1 LAMTIPMQLCRTFTV
16 ALAMLLVTQA
26 ATADELF
33 NTNEAELIEILK
45 TGQPAEKAIACK
57 KLAVFGTKDSVP
69 LLAPLLEDEQLAS
82 WARIALEAI
91 DDPAA
96 DGALRDSLAKTKG
109 NLTIGAINSLG
120 VRGDDAAAPLMAE
133 ALAAGIKANDA
144 ELVDAAAWGLGQI
157 GGDQAVGALRDAI
170 KSETPAVRNA
180 AAQGLVLAAEQLLT
194 AGKADEAAKLYDE
207 ARAADVPK
215 QRKLEATRGA
225 ILARGEAGV
234 PLLVEQLRSDDKK
247 FLQLGLG
254 TARELAGAKVA
265 EALVEEL
272 ETAPADRSA
281 LLIYALADR
290 KDPVD
295 APAILQAAV
304 EGDDLMQMAAIKLL
318 ARADEASH
326 IDALLQTAADEN
338 ADVALTAATA
348 LADMKGERINAHIV
362 ELLPTAKGKQLA
374 VLLNLVGKR
383 RIDAIDALTT
393 SLEDSDAGVRQAALT
408 ALGETVLPKQ
418 LQLLVK
424 QCLAAH
430 DPADAAVA
438 WRALKAASI
447 RMPDRDAC
455 AAELA
460 EGLKAASPAAQ
471 AQIVDIL
478 GAVGGAK
485 ALQAM
490 GAAMKSGD
498 EQVLDAGTRALGNW
512 MEVDAAPL
520 LLDLAKNAKG
530 EKYQVRALRSY
541 IRLARQFK
549 MSEAERAAMCEAALQ
564 AAQRDDERELVF
576 AVLERYPN
584 AHSLRVAKAAAEE
597 PKFKERAAR
606 VAEAIEQ
613 GSPGN

>member
-1 LAMTIPMQLCRTFTV
+1 MTIQMQLVRV
-16 ALAMLLVTQA
+16 LAVSLPLLAISA

-33 NTNEAELIEILK
+33 NTNEAELIEVLK

-57 KLAVFGTKDSVP
+57 KLAVFGTKDSVS

-91 DDPAA
+91 DDSAA
-96 DGALRDSLAKTKG
+96 DAALRDSLAKTKG
-109 NLTIGAINSLG
+109 NLSIGAINSLG
-120 VRGDDAAAPLMAE
+120 VRGDDAAVPLMAE
-133 ALAAGIKANDA
+133 ALATGIKSNDA
-144 ELVDAAAWGLGQI
+144 ELVDAAAWGLGQT
-157 GGDQAVGALRDAI
+157 GGAQAIGALRSAI
-170 KSETPAVRNA
+170 KNERGSVRNA
-180 AAQGLVLAAEQLLT
+180 AALGLVLAAEDLLA
-194 AGKADEAAKLYDE
+194 AGKADEAAALYDE
-207 ARAADVPK
+207 ARAADVPR

-225 ILARGEAGV
+225 ILARGDAGI

-265 EALVEEL
+265 ETLVKEL
-272 ETAPADRSA
+272 ETAPADRAA

-290 KDPVD
+290 RDAVE
-295 APAILQAAV
+295 APAILAAAV
-304 EGDDLMQMAAIKLL
+304 SDDDSMQLAAIRLL
-318 ARADEASH
+318 ARGDDASH
-326 IDALLQTAADEN
+326 VDALLQTAGDDN
-338 ADVALTAATA
+338 ADVALAAATA
-348 LADMKGERINAHIV
+348 LADMPGDRVNGHLV
-362 ELLPTAKGKQLA
+362 ELVPTAKGKQLA
-374 VLLNLVGKR
+374 ILLNLVGKR
-383 RIDAIDALTT
+383 RIDAIDALTS
-393 SLEDSDAGVRQAALT
+393 SLNDADAGVRHAALA
-408 ALGETVLPKQ
+408 ALGATVSAEQLP
-418 LQLLVK
+418 LLVK
-424 QCLAAH
+424 QCLTVH
-430 DPADAAVA
+430 DPSDAAVA
-438 WRALKAASI
+438 WRALKAASV

-460 EGLKAASPAAQ
+460 KAIANASPAAQ

-478 GAVGGAK
+478 GAVGGGN

-490 GAAMKSGD
+490 GNAMNDGED
-498 EQVLDAGTRALGNW
+498 QVLDAGTRALGNW

-549 MSEAERAAMCEAALQ
+549 MSEAERAEMCAAALE

-584 AHSLRVAKAAAEE
+584 AESLRVAQAAAKQ
-597 PKFKERAAR
+597 PKLRERAAR
-606 VAEAIEQ
+606 AAEAIEH

>member
-1 LAMTIPMQLCRTFTV
+1 MTIHTQLFRSF
-16 ALAMLLVTQA
+16 AAMLALLLIA
-26 ATADELF
+26 NCGRADELF
-33 NTNEAELIEILK
+33 NTNEVELIEVLK

-57 KLAVFGTKDSVP
+57 KLAVFGTKDAVP

-82 WARIALEAI
+82 WARVALEAI

-96 DGALRDSLAKTKG
+96 DAALRDSLAKTKG
-109 NLTIGAINSLG
+109 NLAIGAINSLG
-120 VRGDDAAAPLMAE
+120 VRGDSQAAPLMAE
-133 ALAAGIKANDA
+133 ALAAGINANDA

-157 GGDQAVGALRDAI
+157 GGDQAVAALRDAI

-180 AAQGLVLAAEQLLT
+180 AVQGLVLAAEQLLAT
-194 AGKADEAAKLYDE
+194 GKADEAAKLYDE
-207 ARAADVPK
+207 ARAAEVPK

-225 ILARGEAGV
+225 ILARGDAGI
-234 PLLVEQLRSDDKK
+234 PLLLEQLRSDDKK

-254 TARELAGAKVA
+254 AARELPGQKVA
-265 EALVEEL
+265 AALVKEL

-290 KDPVD
+290 KELVN

-304 EGDDLMQMAAIKLL
+304 EGDDMMQLAAVRLL
-318 ARADEASH
+318 ARSDDASH
-326 IDALLQTAADEN
+326 IDALLQTAADDN

-348 LADMKGERINAHIV
+348 LADMKGERINAHLI
-362 ELLPTAKGKQLA
+362 ELVPAAKGKQLA

-383 RIDAIDALTT
+383 RLEATGALVTALT
-393 SLEDSDAGVRQAALT
+393 DDDAGVRQAALA
-408 ALGETVLPKQ
+408 ALGETVSAEQLP
-418 LQLLVK
+418 LLVK

-430 DPADAAVA
+430 DPADAVVA

-455 AAELA
+455 AAQLA
-460 EGLKAASPAAQ
+460 KAVSSASPAAQ
-471 AQIVDIL
+471 AQLVDIL
-478 GAVGGAK
+478 GAVGGEN
-485 ALQAM
+485 ALTAM
-490 GAAMKSGD
+490 DAAMKGGD
-498 EQVLDAGTRALGNW
+498 DQVLDAGTRALGNW

-549 MSEAERAAMCEAALQ
+549 MSDAERAAMCEAALE

-584 AHSLRVAKAAAEE
+584 AHSLRVAKAAAEQPE
-597 PKFKERAAR
+597 LKERAAR
-606 VAEAIEQ
+606 VADAIEQ

>member
-1 LAMTIPMQLCRTFTV
+1 MTIHMQLVRV
-16 ALAMLLVTQA
+16 LAVSLPLLAISA

-33 NTNEAELIEILK
+33 NTNEAELIAILK
-45 TGQPAEKAIACK
+45 MGEPAEKAIACK

-96 DGALRDSLAKTKG
+96 DAALRGSLANTTG
-109 NLTIGAINSLG
+109 NLAIGAINSLG
-120 VRGDDAAAPLMAE
+120 VRGDDAATPLMAE
-133 ALAAGIKANDA
+133 ALAAGIKAKDE
-144 ELVDAAAWGLGQI
+144 ELVDAAAWGLGQV
-157 GGDQAVGALRDAI
+157 GGDQAVAALRGAI
-170 KSETPAVRNA
+170 KNETPTVRNA
-180 AAQGLVLAAEQLLT
+180 AALGLVLAAEDLLA
-194 AGKADEAAKLYDE
+194 AGKAEDAAKLYDE
-207 ARAADVPK
+207 ARAAEVPK

-225 ILARGEAGV
+225 ILARGEAGI
-234 PLLVEQLRSDDKK
+234 PLLVEQLRSNDKK

-254 TARELAGAKVA
+254 TARELASAKVA
-265 EALVEEL
+265 EALVQEL

-290 KDPVD
+290 KEQVD

-304 EGDDLMQMAAIKLL
+304 EGDDLMQLAAVKLL
-318 ARADEASH
+318 SRSDEASH
-326 IDALLQTAADEN
+326 LDALLQTAADTN
-338 ADVALTAATA
+338 ADVALAAATA
-348 LADMKGERINAHIV
+348 LADMKGERINSHLV
-362 ELLPTAKGKQLA
+362 ELVPAAKGKQLA

-383 RIDAIDALTT
+383 RIDAIDSLTG
-393 SLEDSDAGVRQAALT
+393 SLDDADAGVRQAALA
-408 ALGETVLPKQ
+408 ALGETVSAEQLP
-418 LQLLVK
+418 LLVK
-424 QCLAAH
+424 QCLASL

-447 RMPDRDAC
+447 RMPNRDAC

-460 EGLKAASPAAQ
+460 KAVSGASPAAQ
-471 AQIVDIL
+471 AQLIDVL
-478 GAVGGAK
+478 GAVGGAN
-485 ALQAM
+485 ALNAM
-490 GAAMKSGD
+490 AAAMKGGD
-498 EQVLDAGTRALGNW
+498 DQVLDSGTRALGNW

-549 MSEAERAAMCEAALQ
+549 MSDAERAAMCEAALK

-584 AHSLRVAKAAAEE
+584 ADSLRVAKAAAKQ
-597 PKFKERAAR
+597 PALQERAAR

>member
-1 LAMTIPMQLCRTFTV
+1 MTIHMQLVRV
-16 ALAMLLVTQA
+16 LAVSLPLLAIST

-33 NTNEAELIEILK
+33 NTNEAELIAILK
-45 TGQPAEKAIACK
+45 SGEPAEKAIACK

-69 LLAPLLEDEQLAS
+69 LLAPLLEEEQLAS

-96 DGALRDSLAKTKG
+96 DAALRGSLANTKG
-109 NLTIGAINSLG
+109 NLAIGAINSLG

-133 ALAAGIKANDA
+133 ALAAGIKAKDA
-144 ELVDAAAWGLGQI
+144 ELVDAAAWGLGQV
-157 GGDQAVGALRDAI
+157 GGDQAIAALRGAI
-170 KSETPAVRNA
+170 KNETPTVRNA
-180 AAQGLVLAAEQLLT
+180 AALGLVLAAEDLLA
-194 AGKADEAAKLYDE
+194 AGKAEQAATLYDE

-225 ILARGEAGV
+225 ILARGEAGI

-265 EALVEEL
+265 EALVQEL

-290 KDPVD
+290 KEQVD
-295 APAILQAAV
+295 APAILVAAV
-304 EGDDLMQMAAIKLL
+304 EGDDPMQLAAVKLL
-318 ARADEASH
+318 SRSDEASH
-326 IDALLQTAADEN
+326 LDALLETAADTN
-338 ADVALTAATA
+338 ADVALAAATA
-348 LADMKGERINAHIV
+348 LADMKGERINGHIV
-362 ELLPTAKGKQLA
+362 ELLPAAKGKQLA

-383 RIDAIDALTT
+383 RIDAIDALTG
-393 SLEDSDAGVRQAALT
+393 SLDDADAGVRQAALA
-408 ALGETVLPKQ
+408 ALGETVSAKQ
-418 LQLLVK
+418 LPLLVK

-447 RMPDRDAC
+447 RMPDRDEC

-460 EGLKAASPAAQ
+460 KAVSGASPAAQ
-471 AQIVDIL
+471 AQLVDVL
-478 GAVGGAK
+478 GAVGGAN
-485 ALQAM
+485 ALNAM
-490 GAAMKSGD
+490 GAAMKGGD
-498 EQVLDAGTRALGNW
+498 DQVLDAGTRALGNW

-520 LLDLAKNAKG
+520 LLDLAENAKG

-549 MSEAERAAMCEAALQ
+549 MSDAERAAMCEAALK

-584 AHSLRVAKAAAEE
+584 ADSLRVAKAAAKQ
-597 PKFKERAAR
+597 PALQERAAR

>member
-1 LAMTIPMQLCRTFTV
+1 MTIPMQLCRTFAVTL
-16 ALAMLLVTQA
+16 ALLLATQA

-33 NTNEAELIEILK
+33 NTNEGELIEILK
-45 TGQPAEKAIACK
+45 TGEPAEKAIACK

-91 DDPAA
+91 DDPTA

-180 AAQGLVLAAEQLLT
+180 AAQGLVLAAEQLLS
-194 AGKADEAAKLYDE
+194 AGRADEAAQLYDE
-207 ARAADVPK
+207 ARAAEVPK

-225 ILARGEAGV
+225 ILARGDAGI
-234 PLLVEQLRSDDKK
+234 PLLLEQLRSDDKN

-254 TARELAGAKVA
+254 TARELPGQKVAGALVA
-265 EALVEEL
+265 EL
-272 ETAPADRSA
+272 EAAPTDRSA

-290 KDPVD
+290 KELVD

-304 EGDDLMQMAAIKLL
+304 EGDDMMQLAAVRLL
-318 ARADEASH
+318 ARSDEASH

-338 ADVALTAATA
+338 ADVALAAATA
-348 LADMKGERINAHIV
+348 LADMKGNRINAHLV
-362 ELLPTAKGKQLA
+362 EFLPTAKGKQLA

-383 RIDAIDALTT
+383 RIDAIDALTS
-393 SLEDSDAGVRQAALT
+393 SLDDTDAGVRRAALA
-408 ALGETVLPKQ
+408 ALGETVSAEQLP
-418 LQLLVK
+418 LLVK

-455 AAELA
+455 AAVLA
-460 EGLKAASPAAQ
+460 KAVDGASPAAQ
-471 AQIVDIL
+471 AQLVDIL

-490 GAAMKSGD
+490 SAAMKSGD
-498 EQVLDAGTRALGNW
+498 DQVLDAGTRALGNW

-549 MSEAERAAMCEAALQ
+549 MSEAERAAMCEAALE

-597 PKFKERAAR
+597 PKLKERAAR